1 MKRTV
6 YITQIPSRREG
17 ASWVPTVDVAPAR
30 EHGELKVILPSGLNY
45 PEAAPAVRLLKAAL
59 VGFDPFLDFVL
70 PVGDPLIMACATAL
84 LGQRFDSFIML
95 KWDRQQHRYFPFEVS
110 L

>member
-17 ASWVPTVDVAPAR
+17 TTWVPTVDVAPAR

-45 PEAAPAVRLLKAAL
+45 PEAAPAIALLKKAL
-59 VGFDPFLDFVL
+59 AVFEPQLDFIL
-70 PVGDPLIMACATAL
+70 PVG
-84 LGQRFDSFIML
+84 
-95 KWDRQQHRYFPFEVS
+95 DRQQHRYFPFEVS